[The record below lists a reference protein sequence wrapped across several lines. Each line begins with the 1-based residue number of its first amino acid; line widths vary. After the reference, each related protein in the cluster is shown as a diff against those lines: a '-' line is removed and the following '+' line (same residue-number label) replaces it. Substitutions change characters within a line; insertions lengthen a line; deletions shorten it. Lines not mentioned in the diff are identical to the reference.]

1 LRASFPLTLI
11 APKPRHA
18 YCCAQLETSRFC
30 CCAMVIALATGG
42 FHRGA
47 MADNL
52 SQSERF
58 YLGAVVLWVS

>member
-1 LRASFPLTLI
+1 MLIAARSSKLRA
-11 APKPRHA
+11 
-18 YCCAQLETSRFC
+18 FC